1 MQKSNQFSAGN
12 TAAENTF
19 AYELTNVC

>member
-19 AYELTNVC
+19 AYELTNVR